1 MALNAPTQPD
11 QEQDPPEETKPS
23 DPKFDA
29 VGGPSE
35 LAKFSNFRNFQAEI
49 NTTRKTTVTGKE
61 RRMSDLTVVRKRRQA
76 ADSVNA
82 PKGKQDEAPEQEQ
95 KPEPETPPE
104 TQAPQ
109 APEGQ
114 APEVNPEQPQDDGR
128 VEMEPEEA
136 KEKPDE
142 SEVDKEQK
150 EQDQEDEDEEEE
162 QEEAIAEAEA
172 EQAAQPKPL
181 PTTQVA
187 QAQQAA
193 KDELEK
199 VAGKKFV
206 SFVWST
212 VEESLGIGLLWAI
225 PTFDVYIIIGWFN
238 KRPFFHQ
245 LPKWQIVGILIINL
259 LVIFTIIMV
268 ILLTLKAMC
277 SGFWMSAFRKALS
290 FVNDTADTLNEVC
303 KQVEP
308 LIKDLP
314 DLGA

>member
-1 MALNAPTQPD
+1 MDSNAPTQSD
-11 QEQDPPEETKPS
+11 QEQDLPEEKKPS
-23 DPKFDA
+23 DPKLDA
-29 VGGPSE
+29 VSGPSE
-35 LAKFSNFRNFQAEI
+35 LGKFSNFSNSQGGAGV
-49 NTTRKTTVTGKE
+49 TRKTTITDTA
-61 RRMSDLTVVRKRRQA
+61 RRMSDLTVIRKRRQA

-82 PKGKQDEAPEQEQ
+82 PKDKNKGETPEKEQ
-95 KPEPETPPE
+95 KPEPETPQ
-104 TQAPQ
+104 TQEPQ
-109 APEGQ
+109 APEAQ
-114 APEVNPEQPQDDGR
+114 TPEVNPEQPQDDGR
-128 VEMEPEEA
+128 VETGPEEP

-142 SEVDKEQK
+142 SEADKEQ
-150 EQDQEDEDEEEE
+150 EDQEDEDEEED
-162 QEEAIAEAEA
+162 QEAAIADAEA
-172 EQAAQPKPL
+172 EQQEAQQAKPL

-199 VAGKKFV
+199 VAGKEFV
-206 SFVWST
+206 EFVWST
-212 VEESLGIGLLWAI
+212 VAESLGIGLLWAI

-238 KRPFFHQ
+238 KRPFYHQ

-259 LVIFTIIMV
+259 LIVFTIIMI